1 MKEAKLI
8 KEYMKK
14 DKLEIENVIHD
25 YTPYLYTILHNK
37 NIDLKDEDIEEIIAD
52 VFLAV
57 WKNQKRLKKD
67 KKMSSYLAEI
77 TNHLFYKKSKTIK
90 KYIDI
95 HQCTDNLFYRDSMET
110 IIEKSQKENLV
121 INAVYKMKDEDK
133 RIFLAYYYYAN
144 SMKNIAKELEISEQ
158 KVKSRLFRIRRK
170 LKKILE
176 KEGYHYEQ

>member
-57 WKNQKRLKKD
+57 CL
-67 KKMSSYLAEI
+67 
-77 TNHLFYKKSKTIK
+77 
-90 KYIDI
+90 
-95 HQCTDNLFYRDSMET
+95 
-110 IIEKSQKENLV
+110 
-121 INAVYKMKDEDK
+121 
-133 RIFLAYYYYAN
+133 
-144 SMKNIAKELEISEQ
+144 
-158 KVKSRLFRIRRK
+158 
-170 LKKILE
+170 
-176 KEGYHYEQ
+176 

>member
-1 MKEAKLI
+1 
-8 KEYMKK
+8 
-14 DKLEIENVIHD
+14 
-25 YTPYLYTILHNK
+25 
-37 NIDLKDEDIEEIIAD
+37 
-52 VFLAV
+52 
-57 WKNQKRLKKD
+57 
-67 KKMSSYLAEI
+67 
-77 TNHLFYKKSKTIK
+77 
-90 KYIDI
+90 
-95 HQCTDNLFYRDSMET
+95 MET